1 MDRIPQALFALLRAG
16 LWGRYDEAMASVFPL
31 SPEEWD
37 SVFTMARQQT
47 VTGIVFRGLD
57 FLPEEA
63 APSMGIAARWMA
75 YADHI
80 EHANVGINKVIARIY
95 SSLAASGQKAVLQ
108 KGQGIAA
115 MYPEPL
121 LRECGDID
129 LYFPEHDGK
138 SDPLAGVSGAT
149 REMHPDGSWLYFIDG
164 IPVEHHS
171 YLIDIQAPRSHRYV
185 EGLISEKG
193 YETMLIGEGTEVTVP
208 APEVNLLLLST
219 HILKHALGVGIGLR
233 QVCDMAVAM
242 KFYEDKVSREAMRE
256 VYRGAGI
263 QRWSE
268 LLEDFIVKNLYGVEP
283 NFSGILLDIV
293 LKGGNFGVYSK
304 DRVNASRAELSR
316 KWHTFRSFA
325 GNIGFA
331 LKYAPR
337 EWFWT
342 MVQLMGGQ
350 LR

>member
-1 MDRIPQALFALLRAG
+1 MPG
-16 LWGRYDEAMASVFPL
+16 
-31 SPEEWD
+31 
-37 SVFTMARQQT
+37 
-47 VTGIVFRGLD
+47 
-57 FLPEEA
+57 
-63 APSMGIAARWMA
+63 
-75 YADHI
+75 
-80 EHANVGINKVIARIY
+80 
-95 SSLAASGQKAVLQ
+95 AV
-108 KGQGIAA
+108 
-115 MYPEPL
+115 
-121 LRECGDID
+121 REQ
-129 LYFPEHDGK
+129 
-138 SDPLAGVSGAT
+138 
-149 REMHPDGSWLYFIDG
+149 HPDGRWLYFIDG
-164 IPVEHHS
+164 IPVEHHL
-171 YLIDIQAPRSHRYV
+171 YLIDIQTPRSRRYV
-185 EGLISEKG
+185 EGLIAEKG
-193 YETMLIGEGTEVTVP
+193 YETVVTGEGTKVSVP
-208 APEVNLLLLST
+208 APEVNLLLLSS

-283 NFSGILLDIV
+283 NVSGILLDIV

-304 DRVNASRAELSR
+304 DRVNASRAKLSR

-342 MVQLMGGQ
+342 MVQLTGGQ